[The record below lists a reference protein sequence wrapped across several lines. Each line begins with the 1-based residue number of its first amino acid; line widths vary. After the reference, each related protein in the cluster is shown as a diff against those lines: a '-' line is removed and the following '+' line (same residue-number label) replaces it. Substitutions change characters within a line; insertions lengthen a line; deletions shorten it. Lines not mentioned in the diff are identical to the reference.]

1 MCACSIKHYT
11 CVNKLNIIFLIKI
24 NDSGIS
30 LGSRINIAFYISK
43 YFNYTSYLSSCTLHI
58 TVCIAVVVMNLHIL
72 LLRVMHFMQ
81 LSKPG
86 Y

>member
-1 MCACSIKHYT
+1 MCACLIKHYT
-11 CVNKLNIIFLIKI
+11 CVDKLNIIFLIKI

-58 TVCIAVVVMNLHIL
+58 SLHSRCGNEFTHIL
-72 LLRVMHFMQ
+72 LL
-81 LSKPG
+81 
-86 Y
+86 